1 MDPAPETVPP
11 ALGEFRISAVLG
23 RGGSGIVYD
32 AMWGPRRVALKVLH
46 EELSGTE
53 RVRSQFLTEARAL
66 QGISHPSVVKVL
78 GVGELPDR
86 RPYLAMERLDG
97 ETLASVL
104 ARGPLTLGHALGL
117 FDELCEAV
125 GALHAQGLVHRD
137 LKPEN
142 VFVVAH
148 EHAVLL
154 DLGIAKEV
162 AAPSSTTTMEG
173 GVRGTPA
180 YMAPER
186 FFGQPAGVPTD
197 IYELAVTLYAM
208 IAGQLPWTD
217 LGDPEARLSPRPLVE
232 SAPHI
237 PAELD
242 VEIRRALSTRA
253 QNRPLSAAAFREA
266 VRGAVG
272 DTNAP
277 SPAST
282 ARMKPAEHQ
291 SGHQTATSQKSWF
304 AQRQQET
311 DRGKTPLAWAP
322 ADAPPAPPPPP
333 PKKRWPFVVGGLAV
347 AAAGG
352 GVAWWRVANEGQP
365 VVAASSVARLDAA
378 AAVEND
384 PWGGPTKPSPTPA
397 AATAT
402 SSTEQ
407 TKGAE
412 TATITTTAEVR
423 TFDVIRKQIAH
434 AVTRVPADTR
444 FVFTVN
450 VNELRADAGFDAVL
464 DKLGNHV
471 MVKAL
476 MSSAP
481 CVKPILSGSEWVVF
495 GTLSLKDPD
504 RGTLVV
510 GGRWKRA
517 DVERCFADDMVELD
531 MPDGKTML
539 QLRRVGWLDFIDE
552 QTVYISV
559 REDLAAAQ
567 VHALVK
573 NGSGGTKHMK
583 ELAAQLPVDRTA
595 GAVIDGSGNMEWPT
609 ETLPKG
615 SDAIAWFAIGD
626 NGWTTFDFAVDTK
639 NDATAQKLADK
650 ARAEVDPVFA
660 NADAER
666 AGKITVSRDKTTM
679 HVKGKLSPL
688 IIGMLSSAVP

>member
-1 MDPAPETVPP
+1 MDPARETVPS

-32 AMWGPRRVALKVLH
+32 ATWGPRRVALKVLH
-46 EELSGTE
+46 EELVGTE
-53 RVRSQFLTEARAL
+53 RLRSQFLTEARAL

-86 RPYLAMERLDG
+86 RPFLAMERLEG

-104 ARGPLTLGHALGL
+104 ARGPLALAHALRL
-117 FDELCEAV
+117 FDELCDAV
-125 GALHAQGLVHRD
+125 GALHATGLVHRD

-142 VFVVAH
+142 VFVVAD

-162 AAPSSTTTMEG
+162 AAAASTTTMEG

-186 FFGQPAGVPTD
+186 FFGHGAGVPTD

-217 LGDPEARLSPRPLVE
+217 LADPEARLSPRPLVE
-232 SAPHI
+232 IAPHV
-237 PAELD
+237 PADVD

-253 QNRPLSAAAFREA
+253 QNRPASAAAFRDA
-266 VRGAVG
+266 VHVAMG
-272 DTNAP
+272 DTGAP
-277 SPAST
+277 SPGST
-282 ARMKPAEHQ
+282 ARMKPVEHR
-291 SGHQTATSQKSWF
+291 SEPASNPTVTAQKSWF

-322 ADAPPAPPPPP
+322 ADVPPAPEPPP
-333 PKKRWPFVVGGLAV
+333 PKKRWPFVAGGIAV
-347 AAAGG
+347 ALAAG
-352 GVAWWRVANEGQP
+352 GVAWWRLSDDKPASIT
-365 VVAASSVARLDAA
+365 AASSKLPPDK
-378 AAVEND
+378 D
-384 PWGGPTKPSPTPA
+384 PWGAGSI
-397 AATAT
+397 AT
-402 SSTEQ
+402 SEPE
-407 TKGAE
+407 KPKKEPG
-412 TATITTTAEVR
+412 TIALTAEARSLEV
-423 TFDVIRKQIAH
+423 TRKQIAH
-434 AVTRVPADTR
+434 AITRVPADTR

-450 VNELRADAGFDAVL
+450 MSELRADSGFDAVL
-464 DKLGNHV
+464 DKLANHV
-471 MVKAL
+471 QVKAL
-476 MSSAP
+476 LATAP
-481 CVKPILSGSEWVVF
+481 CMKPILSGSDWVVF
-495 GTLSLKDPD
+495 GTQSLKDPE
-504 RGTLVV
+504 RGTVIV

-517 DVERCFADDMVELD
+517 DVETCLSDDMVKLD

-539 QLRRVGWLDFIDE
+539 QLRRVGWIDFLDE

-573 NGSGGTKHMK
+573 TGAGGTKHLK
-583 ELAAQLPVDRTA
+583 ELAAKLPVERTV
-595 GAVIDGSGNMEWPT
+595 GAVIDGSDKMPWPN
-609 ETLPKG
+609 ETLPDG
-615 SDAIAWFAIGD
+615 SDATAWFDIKD
-626 NGWTTFDFAVDTK
+626 DGWVDFALAVDTK
-639 NDATAQKLADK
+639 NETTALKLVEK

-660 NADAER
+660 SADAKR
-666 AGKITVSRDKTTM
+666 AGTVEVARDKTTM
-679 HVKGKLSPL
+679 RVTGKLSPF

>member
-1 MDPAPETVPP
+1 MDPALESVPP

-32 AMWGPRRVALKVLH
+32 ATWGPRRVALKLLH
-46 EELSGTE
+46 PELTGTE
-53 RVRSQFLTEARAL
+53 RVRSQFLSEARAL

-78 GVGELPDR
+78 GVGELPDG
-86 RPYLAMERLDG
+86 RPYMAMERLEG

-104 ARGPLTLGHALGL
+104 ARGPLALGHALVL

-125 GALHAQGLVHRD
+125 AALHATGLVHRD

-142 VFVVAH
+142 VFVVAG

-232 SAPHI
+232 IVPHI

-253 QNRPLSAAAFREA
+253 QNRPVSAVALRDSVRVAA
-266 VRGAVG
+266 GN
-272 DTNAP
+272 DPSP

-282 ARMKPAEHQ
+282 ARMKPAEHT
-291 SGHQTATSQKSWF
+291 GTERTWF
-304 AQRQQET
+304 ADRAVET

-322 ADAPPAPPPPP
+322 SEAPPAPAPPPANR
-333 PKKRWPFVVGGLAV
+333 RWPFLVAGIAV
-347 AAAGG
+347 ALAAG
-352 GVAWWRVANEGQP
+352 GVAWWRLSRHDAKP
-365 VVAASSVARLDAA
+365 LAA
-378 AAVEND
+378 AAVLPVEKD
-384 PWGGPTKPSPTPA
+384 PWATPQPVA
-397 AATAT
+397 ATDPAQPKIDKETIAATAT
-402 SSTEQ
+402 ARPS
-407 TKGAE
+407 E
-412 TATITTTAEVR
+412 TVR
-423 TFDVIRKQIAH
+423 LQIAH

-444 FVFTVN
+444 FLFTVD
-450 VNELRADAGFDAVL
+450 VNALRADGGYAAML
-464 DKLGNHV
+464 DKLANHLQ
-471 MVKAL
+471 VKAL
-476 MSSAP
+476 LATAP
-481 CVKPILSGSEWVVF
+481 CLRPILAGSDWVVF
-495 GTLSLKDPD
+495 GTLSLTDPD
-504 RGTLVV
+504 RGTLVI
-510 GGRWKRA
+510 GGRWQRA
-517 DVERCFADDMVELD
+517 DVEACLADDTEKLE

-539 QLRRVGWLDFIDE
+539 QLRRVGWLDFIDSS
-552 QTVYISV
+552 TVYISV

-573 NGSGGTKHMK
+573 TGAGGTKHLK
-583 ELAAQLPVDRTA
+583 ELAAKLPAQRTV
-595 GAVIDGSGNMEWPT
+595 GAVLDGSGGLKWPAN
-609 ETLPKG
+609 TLPDG
-615 SDAIAWFAIGD
+615 SDASAWLNIGED
-626 NGWTTFDFAVDTK
+626 GWSSFDFAVDTR
-639 NDATAQKLADK
+639 DETAALKLVER

-660 NADAER
+660 SADAKRAAQIDITRER
-666 AGKITVSRDKTTM
+666 TTM
-679 HVKGKLSPL
+679 RIKGRVSPL
-688 IIGMLSSAVP
+688 IIGMLPSAIP

>member
-1 MDPAPETVPP
+1 MDSAPETVPS

-32 AMWGPRRVALKVLH
+32 ATWGPRRVALKVLH
-46 EELSGTE
+46 EDLVGTE
-53 RVRSQFLTEARAL
+53 RVRSQFLVEARAL

-104 ARGPLTLGHALGL
+104 ARGPLALGLAITL
-117 FDELCEAV
+117 FDELCDAV
-125 GALHAQGLVHRD
+125 GALHVQGLVHRD

-142 VFVVAH
+142 VFVVAG

-173 GVRGTPA
+173 NIRGTPA

-186 FFGQPAGVPTD
+186 FFGQAAGVSTD
-197 IYELAVTLYAM
+197 IYELAVTLYAS

-217 LGDPEARLSPRPLVE
+217 LADPEARLSPRPLVE
-232 SAPHI
+232 IAPHV

-253 QNRPLSAAAFREA
+253 QNRPVSAAAFRDA
-266 VRGAVG
+266 VHVAMG
-272 DTNAP
+272 DSAAP

-291 SGHQTATSQKSWF
+291 SDPATSPTVTAQKSWF

-322 ADAPPAPPPPP
+322 ADAPAAPAPPPV
-333 PKKRWPFVVGGLAV
+333 KKRWPFVAGGIAV
-347 AAAGG
+347 ALAGG
-352 GVAWWRVANEGQP
+352 GVAWWRLSDETKPAVT
-365 VVAASSVARLDAA
+365 AASTTLPNDK
-378 AAVEND
+378 D
-384 PWGGPTKPSPTPA
+384 PWGAGAVPPPPQTETVKKLEGEI
-397 AATAT
+397 AATSEARPNSVT
-402 SSTEQ
+402 
-407 TKGAE
+407 
-412 TATITTTAEVR
+412 
-423 TFDVIRKQIAH
+423 RKQIAH
-434 AVTRVPADTR
+434 AITRVPADTR
-444 FVFTVN
+444 FVFTVD
-450 VNELRADAGFDAVL
+450 VTELRADSGFDAVL
-464 DKLGNHV
+464 DKLANHV
-471 MVKAL
+471 QVKAL
-476 MSSAP
+476 LSMAP
-481 CVKPILSGSEWVVF
+481 CMRPILSGSDWVVF
-495 GTLSLKDPD
+495 GTQSLKDPD
-504 RGTLVV
+504 RGTLVI

-517 DVERCFADDMVELD
+517 DVEGCLADDMVKLD

-539 QLRRVGWLDFIDE
+539 QLRRVGWLDFIDDS
-552 QTVYISV
+552 TVYISV

-573 NGSGGTKHMK
+573 TGAGGTKHLK
-583 ELAAQLPVDRTA
+583 ELAAKLPVERTM
-595 GAVIDGSGNMEWPT
+595 GAVVDGSGNMPWPSD
-609 ETLPKG
+609 TLPQG
-615 SDAIAWFAIGD
+615 SDAVAWFDIGD
-626 NGWTTFDFAVDTK
+626 EGWTSFDLAVDTK
-639 NDATAQKLADK
+639 DETAALKLVEK
-650 ARAEVDPVFA
+650 AKAEVDPVFA
-660 NADAER
+660 SADIKR
-666 AGKITVSRDKTTM
+666 AGEITVAREKTTM
-679 HVKGKLSPL
+679 RIKGKLSPF

>member
-1 MDPAPETVPP
+1 MISALESVPS

-32 AMWGPRRVALKVLH
+32 ATWGPRRVALKVLH
-46 EELSGTE
+46 EELVGTE

-78 GVGELPDR
+78 GVGELPDG

-104 ARGPLTLGHALGL
+104 ARGPLALGPALAL

-142 VFVVAH
+142 VFVVAG

-154 DLGIAKEV
+154 DLGIAKDV

-197 IYELAVTLYAM
+197 IYELAVTLYAT

-232 SAPHI
+232 IAPHV

-253 QNRPLSAAAFREA
+253 QNRPASAHALQEA
-266 VRGAVG
+266 VRRAAGH
-272 DTNAP
+272 DSAP
-277 SPAST
+277 SPGST
-282 ARMKPAEHQ
+282 ARMKPAEHRQ
-291 SGHQTATSQKSWF
+291 DAQHQPTITARRNWF
-304 AQRQQET
+304 AERQQET

-322 ADAPPAPPPPP
+322 ADAPPTPPPPP
-333 PKKRWPFVVGGLAV
+333 PKKRWPFVAGGLAV
-347 AAAGG
+347 AGIAG
-352 GVAWWRVANEGQP
+352 GVAWWRLADTDATPVA
-365 VVAASSVARLDAA
+365 AASSVAPADARLV
-378 AAVEND
+378 VEND
-384 PWGGPTKPSPTPA
+384 PWGAGAMPPPPPEKKGEIAISA
-397 AATAT
+397 EARATD
-402 SSTEQ
+402 
-407 TKGAE
+407 
-412 TATITTTAEVR
+412 VLR
-423 TFDVIRKQIAH
+423 TQIAH

-444 FVFTVN
+444 FLFTVD
-450 VNELRADAGFDAVL
+450 VNALRGDSGYAAIL

-471 MVKAL
+471 QVKAL
-476 MSSAP
+476 MSMAP
-481 CVKPILSGSEWVVF
+481 CVQPILAGSEWAVF
-495 GTLSLKDPD
+495 ATQSLKDPD
-504 RGTLVV
+504 RGTLIV

-517 DVERCFADDMVELD
+517 DVESCFSDDMVKLD

-539 QLRRVGWLDFIDE
+539 QLRRVGWVDFIDE

-567 VHALVK
+567 VHMLVK
-573 NGSGGTKHMK
+573 NGAGGTKHLK
-583 ELAAQLPVDRTA
+583 ELAARLPAARTM
-595 GAVIDGSGNMEWPT
+595 GAVVDGSGNMEWPT
-609 ETLPKG
+609 DTLPKG
-615 SDAIAWFAIGD
+615 SDAVSWFAIGD
-626 NGWTTFDFAVDTK
+626 EGWTTFDFAVDTK
-639 NDATAQKLADK
+639 NELTALKLVEK
-650 ARAEVDPVFA
+650 AKAEVDPVFA
-660 NADAER
+660 NADAKR
-666 AGKITVSRDKTTM
+666 AGEITVSRDKTTM
-679 HVKGKLSPL
+679 HVQGKLSPF